1 MSNKRTNSVLLFIV
15 GVFFLVSVLVC
26 NGEQEKETLGEGIPR
41 IILEE
46 FSLTET
52 REGEKLWI
60 LDALHARV
68 FNELIHV
75 DSVAIRFFNKEG
87 VEFSLLQAPGG
98 MLNTRTHNV
107 LVGDSVVV
115 LTNDS
120 TKLYTDSLFWMNDS
134 ELIITDCPVTIVKS
148 DSTIIEGT
156 GLRADPYLE
165 KIEILG
171 TTQGI
176 SPIKLPDINR

>member
-1 MSNKRTNSVLLFIV
+1 M
-15 GVFFLVSVLVC
+15 
-26 NGEQEKETLGEGIPR
+26 KETIRNTLTCLTLLCLVAVIASCDQGGDKESLGQEIPR

-52 REGEKLWI
+52 RQGEKVWVLQ
-60 LDALHARV
+60 AFHARV
-68 FNELIHV
+68 FDELIHV
-75 DSVAIRFFNKEG
+75 DSIRVRFFNKSGE
-87 VEFSLLQAPGG
+87 EFSLMQAPAGI
-98 MLNTRTHNV
+98 LNTRTHNV
-107 LVGDSVVV
+107 LVGDSVEVV
-115 LTNDS
+115 TNDS
-120 TKLYTDSLFWMNDS
+120 IRLYTDSLFWMNDS
-134 ELIITDCPVTIVKS
+134 ELIITNRPVTIIKA
-148 DSTIIEGT
+148 DSTIIHGT

>member
-1 MSNKRTNSVLLFIV
+1 MKRTIV
-15 GVFFLVSVLVC
+15 STLMSMVPLCLAAVLVSC
-26 NGEQEKETLGEGIPR
+26 DQGEVKESLGEEIPR
-41 IILEE
+41 IILEK

-52 REGEKLWI
+52 RQGEKVWVLQ
-60 LDALHARV
+60 ALHARV

-75 DSVAIRFFNKEG
+75 DSIRVRFFNKAGE
-87 VEFSLLQAPGG
+87 EFSLMQAPGG
-98 MLNTRTHNV
+98 VLNTRTHNV
-107 LVGDSVVV
+107 LVGDSVEVI
-115 LTNDS
+115 TNDS
-120 TKLYTDSLFWMNDS
+120 VRLYTDSLFWMNDS
-134 ELIITDCPVTIVKS
+134 ELIITNRPVTIIKA
-148 DSTIIEGT
+148 DSTIIRGT